1 MGFTHF
7 LLLSTLSLGISVQAQ
22 SCSRPV
28 GRPNMQLKG
37 DDILKDSFPDGS
49 TATFECATGY
59 RSDGGSGTVTCT
71 AGQWSLPELSC
82 IKKNCG
88 SAGDVTNGE
97 VSYPEGNL
105 YGAKLTVKC
114 NDGYMP
120 VGGSKNIFCRDNGWG
135 GRLPSCEVTTCDPPP
150 PISNGQFFPMQ
161 EEPYSYRQS
170 LLYICDH
177 GYTLSGTS
185 TIVCSGNGQFD
196 PSPPNCVT
204 QSCSRPVGRPNMQ
217 LKGDDILKDSF
228 PDGSTATFECA
239 TGYRSD
245 GGSGTVTCTTGQ
257 WSLPELSCKG
267 KSCGSAGEVTNGEVS
282 YPEGNLYGAKLTVKC
297 NDGYMP
303 VGGSK
308 NIFCRDNG
316 WGGRLPSCEVTTCDP
331 PPPISNGQF
340 FPMQEEPYSYRQSLL
355 YICDHGYTLSGTST
369 IVCSGNGQFDPSP
382 PNCVTQSCSRPVG
395 RPNMQLKGDD
405 ILKDSFPDGSTAT
418 FECATGYRSD
428 GGSGTV
434 TCTAGQW
441 SLLELSCIRRSCG
454 SAGEVT
460 NGEVSYP
467 EGNLYGAK
475 LTVKCNDGYMPVGGS
490 KNIFCLDNGWGGRLP
505 SCEVTTCDP
514 PPPISNGQFFPMQ
527 EEPYSYRQSLLYIC
541 DHGYTLS
548 GTSTIVCSGNGQFD
562 PSPPNCVTQS
572 CSRPVG
578 RPNMQLKG
586 DDILK
591 DSFPDGS
598 TATFECATGYRSDG
612 GSGTVTCTAG
622 QWSLPELSCKG
633 KSCGSA
639 GEVTNGEVS
648 YPEGNLYG
656 AKLTVKCNDGYMPVG
671 GSKNIFC
678 RDNGWGGRLPSCE
691 VTTCDPPPPI
701 SNGQFFPMQEEPYSY
716 RQSLLYICD
725 HGYTLSGTSTIV
737 CSENG
742 QFAPSP
748 PNCVTQS
755 CSRPVGRPNM
765 QLKGDDILKDSFPD
779 GSTATFECAT
789 GYRSDGGSGTVTCT
803 AGQWSLLELSCI
815 RRSCGSAGEVTNG
828 EVSYPEGNLYGA
840 KLTVKC
846 NDGYMPVGGSKN
858 IFCLD
863 NGWGGRLPSCE
874 VTTCDPPPPI
884 SNGQFFPMQEEPYS
898 YRQSLLYI
906 CDHGYTLSGTS
917 TIVCSGNGQFD
928 PSPPNCVTQSC
939 SRPVGRP
946 NMQLKGDDIL
956 KDSFPDGSTATF
968 ECATGYRS
976 DGGSGTVTCTAG
988 QWSLPELS
996 CTMTTCSPPPPI
1008 SNGQFF
1014 PMQEEPYSYR
1024 HILLYICDRDYTLN
1038 GTSTI
1043 VCSENG
1049 QFDPSPPNCVK
1060 VNCEEPE
1067 IKNGVWVQGA
1077 RPPYGHKATVMLQCD
1092 DGFVMEGKA
1101 TQICQINSS
1110 WSPGLP
1116 TCKPQSCSRPVG
1128 RPTMQLKG
1136 DDILKDSFPDGSTAT
1151 FECATGYRSDGGSGT
1166 VTCTAGQWSLPE
1178 LSCTMT
1184 TCSPPPPISNGKFF
1198 PIQEEPYSYSDI
1210 LLYICDRDY
1219 TLNGTS
1225 TIVCSENGQF
1235 DPSPP
1240 NCVKVNC
1247 EEPEIKN
1254 GIWVQGARPPYGH
1267 KATVMLQCDDGFV
1280 MEGKAT
1286 QICQINSS
1294 WSPGLPTCKPQS
1306 CSRPVGRPNMQ
1317 LKGDDILKDSFPDGS
1332 TATFECATGYRSDG
1346 GSGTV
1351 TCTAGQWSLLELSCT
1366 KKNCGSAG
1374 DVTNGEVSYPEGSL
1388 YGAKLTVKCND
1399 GYMPVGGSKNIFC
1412 RDNGWEGRLP
1422 SCEVTTCSPPPP
1434 ISNGKFIPVQE
1445 EPYNYRHSLIYS
1457 CDRDYTLNGTSTI
1470 VCSENGQ
1477 FAPSPPNCV
1486 KVNCEEPEIKNGV
1499 WVQGAR
1505 PPYGHKA
1512 TVTLQCDDGF
1522 VMEGKATQI
1531 CQINSSWSPGLPTCK
1546 NKEGPSGDAKNNN
1559 GWWALILIP
1568 IAIGSVAIGLYQY
1581 NKKKKSNGLRP
1592 ELVTVKQ

>member
-71 AGQWSLPELSC
+71 
-82 IKKNCG
+82 
-88 SAGDVTNGE
+88 
-97 VSYPEGNL
+97 
-105 YGAKLTVKC
+105 
-114 NDGYMP
+114 
-120 VGGSKNIFCRDNGWG
+120 
-135 GRLPSCEVTTCDPPP
+135 
-150 PISNGQFFPMQ
+150 
-161 EEPYSYRQS
+161 
-170 LLYICDH
+170 
-177 GYTLSGTS
+177 
-185 TIVCSGNGQFD
+185 
-196 PSPPNCVT
+196 
-204 QSCSRPVGRPNMQ
+204 
-217 LKGDDILKDSF
+217 
-228 PDGSTATFECA
+228 
-239 TGYRSD
+239 
-245 GGSGTVTCTTGQ
+245 TGQ

-267 KSCGSAGEVTNGEVS
+267 K
-282 YPEGNLYGAKLTVKC
+282 
-297 NDGYMP
+297 
-303 VGGSK
+303 
-308 NIFCRDNG
+308 
-316 WGGRLPSCEVTTCDP
+316 
-331 PPPISNGQF
+331 
-340 FPMQEEPYSYRQSLL
+340 
-355 YICDHGYTLSGTST
+355 
-369 IVCSGNGQFDPSP
+369 
-382 PNCVTQSCSRPVG
+382 
-395 RPNMQLKGDD
+395 
-405 ILKDSFPDGSTAT
+405 
-418 FECATGYRSD
+418 
-428 GGSGTV
+428 
-434 TCTAGQW
+434 
-441 SLLELSCIRRSCG
+441 
-454 SAGEVT
+454 
-460 NGEVSYP
+460 
-467 EGNLYGAK
+467 
-475 LTVKCNDGYMPVGGS
+475 
-490 KNIFCLDNGWGGRLP
+490 
-505 SCEVTTCDP
+505 
-514 PPPISNGQFFPMQ
+514 
-527 EEPYSYRQSLLYIC
+527 
-541 DHGYTLS
+541 
-548 GTSTIVCSGNGQFD
+548 
-562 PSPPNCVTQS
+562 
-572 CSRPVG
+572 
-578 RPNMQLKG
+578 
-586 DDILK
+586 
-591 DSFPDGS
+591 
-598 TATFECATGYRSDG
+598 
-612 GSGTVTCTAG
+612 
-622 QWSLPELSCKG
+622 
-633 KSCGSA
+633 
-639 GEVTNGEVS
+639 
-648 YPEGNLYG
+648 
-656 AKLTVKCNDGYMPVG
+656 
-671 GSKNIFC
+671 
-678 RDNGWGGRLPSCE
+678 
-691 VTTCDPPPPI
+691 
-701 SNGQFFPMQEEPYSY
+701 
-716 RQSLLYICD
+716 
-725 HGYTLSGTSTIV
+725 
-737 CSENG
+737 
-742 QFAPSP
+742 
-748 PNCVTQS
+748 
-755 CSRPVGRPNM
+755 
-765 QLKGDDILKDSFPD
+765 
-779 GSTATFECAT
+779 
-789 GYRSDGGSGTVTCT
+789 
-803 AGQWSLLELSCI
+803 
-815 RRSCGSAGEVTNG
+815 SCGSAGEVTNG

-1294 WSPGLPTCKPQS
+1294 WSPGLPTCK
-1306 CSRPVGRPNMQ
+1306 R
-1317 LKGDDILKDSFPDGS
+1317 
-1332 TATFECATGYRSDG
+1332 
-1346 GSGTV
+1346 
-1351 TCTAGQWSLLELSCT
+1351 W
-1366 KKNCGSAG
+1366 
-1374 DVTNGEVSYPEGSL
+1374 
-1388 YGAKLTVKCND
+1388 
-1399 GYMPVGGSKNIFC
+1399 
-1412 RDNGWEGRLP
+1412 
-1422 SCEVTTCSPPPP
+1422 
-1434 ISNGKFIPVQE
+1434 
-1445 EPYNYRHSLIYS
+1445 
-1457 CDRDYTLNGTSTI
+1457 
-1470 VCSENGQ
+1470 
-1477 FAPSPPNCV
+1477 
-1486 KVNCEEPEIKNGV
+1486 
-1499 WVQGAR
+1499 
-1505 PPYGHKA
+1505 
-1512 TVTLQCDDGF
+1512 
-1522 VMEGKATQI
+1522 
-1531 CQINSSWSPGLPTCK
+1531 
-1546 NKEGPSGDAKNNN
+1546 
-1559 GWWALILIP
+1559 
-1568 IAIGSVAIGLYQY
+1568 
-1581 NKKKKSNGLRP
+1581 
-1592 ELVTVKQ
+1592 